1 MKWRPFCTQCSH
13 CRVKYKIHNTTLP
26 PPPKKK
32 MIKNYKTPTFYI
44 AMLCIILQTIDMYNY
59 THQLGRKL

>member
-1 MKWRPFCTQCSH
+1 MFSLSCEIQNSQH
-13 CRVKYKIHNTTLP
+13 DITTP
-26 PPPKKK
+26 PPQKK

>member
-1 MKWRPFCTQCSH
+1 MFSMSCEIQNSQHDIT
-13 CRVKYKIHNTTLP
+13 I

-32 MIKNYKTPTFYI
+32 NDKNYKTPTFYI

-59 THQLGRKL
+59 THQLIGQKAIMDL

>member
-1 MKWRPFCTQCSH
+1 METVLHIMFSLSCEIQNSQLDIT
-13 CRVKYKIHNTTLP
+13 I

>member
-1 MKWRPFCTQCSH
+1 MFSLSCEIQNSQHDIT
-13 CRVKYKIHNTTLP
+13 IP
-26 PPPKKK
+26 PQKK

>member
-1 MKWRPFCTQCSH
+1 MFSLSCEIQNSQHDIT
-13 CRVKYKIHNTTLP
+13 IP
-26 PPPKKK
+26 PPKK

>member
-1 MKWRPFCTQCSH
+1 METVLHFMFSLSCEIQNSQHDIT
-13 CRVKYKIHNTTLP
+13 I

-44 AMLCIILQTIDMYNY
+44 AMLCIILQTIDMYIY
-59 THQLGRKL
+59 THQLDRKL

>member
-1 MKWRPFCTQCSH
+1 
-13 CRVKYKIHNTTLP
+13 
-26 PPPKKK
+26 
-32 MIKNYKTPTFYI
+32 MIKNYKTPAFYI